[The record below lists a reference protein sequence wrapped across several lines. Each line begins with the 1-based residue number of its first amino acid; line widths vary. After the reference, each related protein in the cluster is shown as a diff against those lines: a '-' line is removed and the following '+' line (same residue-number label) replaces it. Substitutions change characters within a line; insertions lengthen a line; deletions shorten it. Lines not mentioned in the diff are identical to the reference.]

1 MRTMTVVMSRH
12 TASPQPE
19 SSLMDKNGGPNMNST
34 LASNPAT
41 LSMVQMMEKVRV
53 LEEMVA
59 RPQVQHLDTR
69 HLGTQF
75 ARGVS
80 DILKSH
86 QGMKRSKSPDGAPE
100 APVVE
105 MLKAE
110 GPDDNHKIFC
120 WVLRRAYKNPNAKP
134 EDYWADA
141 KYPLQATPNLR
152 GNLYLTHLMPL
163 SVSGKALG

>member
-1 MRTMTVVMSRH
+1 
-12 TASPQPE
+12 
-19 SSLMDKNGGPNMNST
+19 MNST

-41 LSMVQMMEKVRV
+41 LSMVQMMEKMRA

-59 RPQVQHLDTR
+59 RPQVQNLDTR
-69 HLGTQF
+69 QLGTQF

-105 MLKAE
+105 MMKAE
-110 GPDDNHKIFC
+110 GPTIITRF
-120 WVLRRAYKNPNAKP
+120 
-134 EDYWADA
+134 
-141 KYPLQATPNLR
+141 
-152 GNLYLTHLMPL
+152 
-163 SVSGKALG
+163 SVGP